1 MRYWV
6 LAIALLTTACQGSS
20 PPEIAVDYDLRIP
33 EGAPPAAGWPVI
45 VAVHGLRG
53 NGPETC
59 DTWED
64 LATREGYLLVCPS
77 FNDEEK
83 YWQFNHG
90 EVEAI
95 DRMLAEVAT
104 THPLDL
110 PIYLTGIS
118 AGGRFTH
125 RYTFNYPERV
135 RAAAVVADASDQDY
149 EPAALE
155 VPLFWA
161 MGAKDE
167 DFIPRLQPLLDDLE
181 AEGFQVESYV
191 DPDAG
196 HAWSES
202 ILERAIAVF
211 NQTQANP
218 R

>member
-1 MRYWV
+1 MRYWA
-6 LAIALLTTACQGSS
+6 AIAILTTACGSA
-20 PPEIAVDYDLRIP
+20 PLENAVDYDLRIP
-33 EGAPPAAGWPVI
+33 EGTPPDAGWPVI

-53 NGPETC
+53 NGPGTC
-59 DTWED
+59 DTWEEI
-64 LATREGYLLVCPS
+64 AAQEGYLLVCPS
-77 FNDEEK
+77 FNDAEK

-95 DRMLAEVAT
+95 DSMLAEVAE

-125 RYTFNYPERV
+125 RYTFKYPERV

-167 DFIPRLQPLLDDLE
+167 NFIPLLQPLLDDLE

-191 DPDAG
+191 DPEVEIG
-196 HAWSES
+196 
-202 ILERAIAVF
+202 RAHV
-211 NQTQANP
+211 
-218 R
+218 